1 VIAAAAAA
9 ASIAKR
15 EKRELTIREKALHV
29 APISD
34 TYRRI
39 KLNGENIS
47 LSLLKK
53 LFLVFIPSSSSS
65 LL

>member
-1 VIAAAAAA
+1 LVTEVIAAAAAA

-53 LFLVFIPSSSSS
+53 
-65 LL
+65 